1 MELSY
6 CNRDTIW
13 NLVMVKQRKYMELY
27 GAVLCVTG
35 DVPASNFLGG
45 FKEGVGFALRKCHM
59 CLATQSDMSTKV
71 YIV

>member
-1 MELSY
+1 M
-6 CNRDTIW
+6 
-13 NLVMVKQRKYMELY
+13 
-27 GAVLCVTG
+27 LCVTG

-45 FKEGVGFALRKCHM
+45 FKEGVGFALRKCRM